1 MKNISRVVL
10 SLWNQSRMF
19 IAREQNFNLDDSS
32 LGISILIATPGRL
45 LDHLKNTSS
54 FVYTNLRWI
63 IFDEADRYGLHLLL
77 Q

>member
-1 MKNISRVVL
+1 MTTNINEFLTS
-10 SLWNQSRMF
+10 
-19 IAREQNFNLDDSS
+19 DSY

-63 IFDEADRYGLHLLL
+63 IFDEADRYGFHLLV